1 MSRSFTLFT
10 GQWADMPLEEVCRLA
25 RDWGYDGLELACWG
39 DHFEVDRALRE
50 DGYLAGLK
58 ELLHAHGALLAFDE
72 VKTGLTAGPSGAVGV
87 TGVTP
92 DIICLAKAIGGGI
105 SVAAIGGTHEV
116 MKHVANGDYEQVGTF
131 NGNPLA
137 MAATRAMLHEV
148 VTPEAYQRIEALRTL
163 AVDGVSEAI
172 ARYGL
177 AASVWTRD
185 HGRAMRTA
193 RQLDFGAVWINT
205 HIPFVS
211 EMPHGGF
218 KHSGYGKDLSM
229 YGFEDY
235 TRIKHVMSY
244 IGR

>member
-1 MSRSFTLFT
+1 MI
-10 GQWADMPLEEVCRLA
+10 LEPIMMNAGIILP
-25 RDWGYDGLELACWG
+25 
-39 DHFEVDRALRE
+39 E

-148 VTPEAYQRIEALRTL
+148 VTPEAYSESRPCAAL

-177 AASVWTRD
+177 DGQRRLGRRQGLHRLQPGAGPRLPRLPGHQRLATATRTGCSSTTAASSCR
-185 HGRAMRTA
+185 R
-193 RQLDFGAVWINT
+193 GAS
-205 HIPFVS
+205 PS
-211 EMPHGGF
+211 
-218 KHSGYGKDLSM
+218 SG
-229 YGFEDY
+229 
-235 TRIKHVMSY
+235 
-244 IGR
+244 